1 MTENMTT
8 DPTSTTGQPDEG
20 QTPTGN
26 AFDFSSALSAEFKE
40 NPSITKFG
48 GDINKLAG
56 SYISLQSLM
65 GQGRVAIPKDDADT
79 VAWGMY
85 DKAFNV
91 PETPDKYQLT
101 ANADI
106 DLTEF
111 KALMKQNH
119 IPQATAQKLLD
130 AHLHEFV
137 AAKQIEQQQAETDK
151 TNAEAELRKEWGM
164 KYTQNLETAR
174 NFLKKVSGDDE
185 NFEYFNSK
193 IGNDPRFIKLLAQM
207 GNSISEGSLGGFEGQ
222 SSGFAKT
229 PAEAKAELAK
239 IMNDPN
245 DAFWAGAKNKRNDPN
260 WCRQN
265 NASFVSEEER
275 KQRVEYVQSLMQ
287 MQG

>member
-1 MTENMTT
+1 MTEQTTTEPGQPGEGQSTT
-8 DPTSTTGQPDEG
+8 DNG
-20 QTPTGN
+20 
-26 AFDFSSALSAEFKE
+26 FDFSSALAAEFKE

-65 GQGRVAIPKDDADT
+65 GQGRVAIPKDDADA

-85 DKAFNV
+85 DKAFNI
-91 PETPDKYQLT
+91 PETADKYQLT
-101 ANADI
+101 ANSGV
-106 DLTEF
+106 DLTAF
-111 KALMKQNH
+111 KTLMKQNH
-119 IPQATAQKLLD
+119 IPPSTAQKLLD
-130 AHLHEFV
+130 AHLHEFD
-137 AAKQIEQQQAETDK
+137 AAEQIRQQQAEADK

-164 KYTQNLETAR
+164 KYAQNMESAR
-174 NFLKKVSGDDE
+174 NFLKKMSGNQE
-185 NFEYFNSK
+185 NFEYFDSK

-239 IMNDPN
+239 ILNDPS
-245 DAFWAGAKNKRNDPN
+245 DAYWAGARNRRNDPN

-265 NASFVSEEER
+265 NAAFVSEEER
-275 KQRVEYVQSLMQ
+275 RQRVEYVRSLMQ